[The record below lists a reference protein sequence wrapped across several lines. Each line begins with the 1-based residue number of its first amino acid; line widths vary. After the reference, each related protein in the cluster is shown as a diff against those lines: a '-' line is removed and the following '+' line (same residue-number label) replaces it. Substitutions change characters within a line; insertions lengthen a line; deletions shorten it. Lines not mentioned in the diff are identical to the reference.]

1 MGGKLTLGS
10 LPDPVFEGTDWRSQ
24 VLTDRKA
31 NFMFPRILALS
42 LLTATIANCSP
53 NNSERA
59 RAGGGDQ
66 MSMMGEGDVPDQ
78 GNGGMMNRGMMDD
91 AGSMG
96 DMMTIRRLLS
106 NHEQIE
112 REVQNIP
119 GGVRSV
125 TVSDDPKITELIR
138 RHVREMKA
146 RYSRGQPIRMMDPL
160 FRELFRH
167 RDRATLT
174 IEDIPGGVRVS
185 HTSDDPEVASL
196 IRQHAHRFVSEAAEQ
211 GMERAMQPTELP
223 EGYAPAN

>member
-1 MGGKLTLGS
+1 
-10 LPDPVFEGTDWRSQ
+10 
-24 VLTDRKA
+24 
-31 NFMFPRILALS
+31 MFPRILALS
-42 LLTATIANCSP
+42 LLMATIANCSP
-53 NNSERA
+53 SNSERA
-59 RAGGGDQ
+59 REGGGGQMGTMGMMGMMGGGD
-66 MSMMGEGDVPDQ
+66 VRDQ

-112 REVQNIP
+112 REVENIP

-125 TVSDDPKITELIR
+125 TVSDAPEITELIR

-211 GMERAMQPTELP
+211 GMERVMQPTELP